1 MVAIGVIERA
11 LATAPI
17 NADESRLGI
26 FIFDTSLGE
35 VE

>member
-17 NADESRLGI
+17 RAEESRLGI
-26 FIFDTSLGE
+26 FIVTTPVS
-35 VE
+35 VV